1 MTFET
6 SVWIQFCPV
15 VDRDVDLLRNMILC
29 NNISNVLPPNEMVS
43 FIIFFT
49 WYCLGFKKIL
59 LCCFSEFVKKY
70 FIIYMCIGLSFK
82 HKWNLRGCLIVHF
95 NQYWC
100 ICCYYL
106 YLTYK
111 HVWRR
116 LEFLVFN
123 VIPCCNVTFAFKTFI
138 KYV

>member
-59 LCCFSEFVKKY
+59 LTVFFQKQYAV
-70 FIIYMCIGLSFK
+70 FLNLSK
-82 HKWNLRGCLIVHF
+82 NIL
-95 NQYWC
+95 
-100 ICCYYL
+100 
-106 YLTYK
+106 
-111 HVWRR
+111 
-116 LEFLVFN
+116 
-123 VIPCCNVTFAFKTFI
+123 
-138 KYV
+138 